1 MVIYVEELQRIWT
14 SLLSRRQIKL
24 TIDKK
29 NFLEVFFTCH
39 EIDLDSIFNNLISN
53 SADFLKEQTN
63 IQREIK
69 ISFEIDFN
77 EGISVTYEDNGPG
90 LSKDIINP
98 NQIFEPFY
106 TTKRDKD
113 GNATGTGL
121 GMWIVKEII
130 DEYKG
135 SINFITVQQGFKLK
149 IILPVN

>member
-1 MVIYVEELQRIWT
+1 MTTSGVLSST
-14 SLLSRRQIKL
+14 SL
-24 TIDKK
+24 
-29 NFLEVFFTCH
+29 
-39 EIDLDSIFNNLISN
+39 SILRYRSYTLLPPIPAPANSN

-69 ISFEIDFN
+69 ISFEIDYN
-77 EGISVTYEDNGPG
+77 EGISVTYQDNGPG

-106 TTKRDKD
+106 TTKKDKD

-135 SINFITVQQGFKLK
+135 SINFITVERGFKLK
-149 IILPVN
+149 IILPTN